1 MRKFVVFL
9 CTTFMCM
16 HLFAQ
21 VQSKV
26 KVDTTHTYSIANITV
41 RGRYLSKELIP
52 VQTLQGEELEKLAAH
67 SVADAIRYFSGLQIK
82 DYGGVGGLKTVN
94 IRGMGSEHVGVFYDG
109 IELGNAQNGTVDLGR
124 FSLDNMESVTVFN
137 GQKAEI
143 FQSAKDF
150 GSAGTVYMQT
160 RTPSFSHDKSYNVK
174 ATYKAGSFG
183 LVNPSALWEQRITKN
198 ISSSLN
204 TEYLYTNGKYKFTYA
219 LSDIKDTTATRH
231 NDDVKA
237 MRIEYGLFGKIKGG
251 EWRLKNYFY
260 SSERG
265 FPGAVV
271 LEEPGKFTHDA
282 DRQWDTSYFL
292 QGSYKKKVNE
302 WYNLMVNGK
311 YAYDYLRYLSDP
323 RLDETVALYVN
334 NHFHQ
339 KEIYLSTAQ
348 QFTLSPIL
356 AADVSVDLQRN
367 LLKADLNNFV
377 DPKRWT
383 VLSAAAA
390 SLNLQRVKVQSSLL
404 LTYVHESVNQYGTA
418 AHDKK
423 KFTPTIIISWQP
435 KENGDLSFRTFYKRT
450 FRMPTLNDLYY
461 TSIGNSSLKPEEAT
475 QYDAGLTYGHTIYD
489 HWINRI
495 EMQLDGYYNRVK
507 NKIVAMP
514 TSNQFRWS
522 MMNFGKVSIKGIDVG
537 VSTGWQISKDLQIGT
552 RITYT
557 YEKAQD
563 LSLSKDSKY
572 YGGQLPYI
580 PWNSGSVILDGA
592 YRNWDWSYSYIYTGN
607 RYTNSANIAA
617 NKENPY
623 KTSDM
628 SISHEFIWKKTNFK
642 LTAEVNNLFNQQ
654 YEVVRCYPMPGR
666 NMKIILNIR
675 L

>member
-1 MRKFVVFL
+1 
-9 CTTFMCM
+9 M

-21 VQSKV
+21 IQSKV

-271 LEEPGKFTHDA
+271 YEEAGKFIHNG
-282 DRQWDTSYFL
+282 DRQWDASYFL
-292 QGSYKKKVNE
+292 QGSFKKKVND

-356 AADVSVDLQRN
+356 AADMSVDLQRN
-367 LLKADLNNFV
+367 ILKADLNNFV

-423 KFTPTIIISWQP
+423 KFTPTVIVSWQP

-628 SISHEFIWKKTNFK
+628 SISHKFIWKKTNFK